1 MNNLRY
7 FGNLFG
13 THLSVKHI
21 GQIRPLRY
29 LLGFLNFYEEIFLIM
44 MGIAVVLD
52 LLKSLLNLLLSSSST
67 PTLNTQT
74 PINKH
79 LSKQTFILWAFILKY
94 LN

>member
-1 MNNLRY
+1 
-7 FGNLFG
+7 
-13 THLSVKHI
+13 
-21 GQIRPLRY
+21 
-29 LLGFLNFYEEIFLIM
+29 

-52 LLKSLLNLLLSSSST
+52 LLKSLLNLLSSSST

>member
-52 LLKSLLNLLLSSSST
+52 LLKSLLNLLSSSST